1 MPMYLDRH
9 DGIDFGETTP
19 QAMVEAHLKDLK
31 VQVKYGVHYITAW
44 FNQER
49 GYGYCLVDA
58 PSTDAATAVHREA
71 HGMIA
76 DDIIEVDPDQ
86 VEQFLGSISD
96 TPLAK
101 DPSSTD
107 MVPSL
112 RAIFFTDIE
121 SSVATTQRLGDAGA
135 MELLRIHNTVVRDAL
150 QTHYGQEVKHT
161 GDGMMASFVSASSA
175 VKCAIAIQKAL
186 ATHSEQN
193 PEQALRVRVGISAG
207 EPVMED
213 QDLFGAAVQLASRIC
228 DCAEPSSIL
237 VAHVVWELCMGK
249 NLLFADSGETTLRG
263 FEDPVRLYEVRWRD

>member
-9 DGIDFGETTP
+9 DGFNFAETTP
-19 QAMVEAHLKDLK
+19 QSMVEAHLKDLK

-44 FNQER
+44 NNREA
-49 GYGYCLVDA
+49 GYIYCLVDA

-76 DDIIEVDPDQ
+76 DQIIEVDPDR
-86 VEQFLGSISD
+86 VEQFLGSIAS

-101 DPSSTD
+101 DPSTTD
-107 MVPSL
+107 HVPSL
-112 RAIFFTDIE
+112 RAILFTDME

-150 QTHYGQEVKHT
+150 ETHNGREVKHT
-161 GDGMMASFVSASSA
+161 GDGMMASFVSASGA
-175 VKCAIAIQKAL
+175 VECAIAIQKAL
-186 ATHSEQN
+186 ANHSEQN
-193 PEQALRVRVGISAG
+193 PEDAFRVRVGISAG